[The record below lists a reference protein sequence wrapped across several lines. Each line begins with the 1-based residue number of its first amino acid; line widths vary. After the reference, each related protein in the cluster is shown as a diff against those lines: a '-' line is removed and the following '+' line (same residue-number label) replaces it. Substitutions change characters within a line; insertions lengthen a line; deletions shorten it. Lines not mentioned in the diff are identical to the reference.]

1 MIERRLVSRPVST
14 IGTLIAPRVTQ
25 QEGPPIVTQGL
36 VLHLDAGNPYSY
48 LGTGTTWTDLSGSG
62 NTGTLNNGPTFSA
75 DRGGAISCDGTNDY
89 ISVSGASG
97 NLSWTPSGSGFNS
110 MTVEIMV
117 NTTDTGGWFI
127 SKPWNQNGRYNY
139 QLSTDYFAVGM
150 TGVWDGTPGMSKV
163 SFSSTLA
170 TGNWEH
176 AVGVVTPTQSGIYR
190 NGVADGSM
198 SSHGITANSPDNGN
212 ENLSLAVM
220 TLFPY
225 TTTFNQPTHAINGRV
240 AVVRIYNRALSAA
253 EVFQNYQAT
262 RWRFGI

>member
-1 MIERRLVSRPVST
+1 MSRYLIMPSPAQL
-14 IGTLIAPRVTQ
+14 GTQHVTS
-25 QEGPPIVTQGL
+25 GL
-36 VLHLDAGNPYSY
+36 VGYWDAGNSASY
-48 LGTGTTWTDLSGSG
+48 AGSGTTWTDLSGNG
-62 NTGTLNNGPTFSA
+62 NNGTLNNSPTFSA

-110 MTVEIMV
+110 MTIEIVV

-139 QLSTDYFAVGM
+139 QLSTNYFAIGM

-176 AVGVVTPTQSGIYR
+176 AVGVVTSTQIGIYR

-212 ENLSLAVM
+212 GNLPLAVM

-240 AVVRIYNRALSAA
+240 AVVRIYNRALTAS
-253 EVFQNYQAT
+253 EITQNFNAI
-262 RWRFGI
+262 RGRFGI